1 MKQFLIVLTAATIAS
16 QADEYVLGAQGDSCA
31 YVCGTKGK
39 KCLLN
44 IETND
49 STTLLQKLGAQ
60 CNGTKNNGVR
70 FRGWEPAYISDPT
83 HADYTM
89 CLGYKDLPTQ
99 ADYCNGHD
107 PSAQRLCHC
116 GDDETYRYHFGTG
129 LANWFLPAR
138 ETNAFFHRVPPGSTG
153 VITHLWTTCVKECV
167 DALTIRIYID
177 GEATPSIDMSPLMAA
192 GVGFNDSH
200 APWGTK
206 WMGLGA
212 GNGGNGQAWF
222 NNFRIPFTKSIRVT
236 LHHQSGAPFGG
247 FYFIVRGARDMP
259 IQVGGYTL
267 PKTAKLLLQKFEGE
281 LQPLE
286 WLAVTDVKS
295 GSGIHFAS
303 TIAVASNDLNF
314 LEGCYHSFS
323 PYNESFPGVLL
334 STGTEDYF
342 DSGWYF
348 NAGTFRFPVSGN
360 THLVSGN
367 GKVTWSAYRM
377 HDQDPLFFN
386 DGLRVLWRNGDVLD
400 PTMKTKC
407 YTQKGITVGNP
418 TVSTV
423 VSYAWVY
430 VW

>member
-1 MKQFLIVLTAATIAS
+1 MKTALLLLAGSAVVSGKYSLGKAGESCDVVCNSQGLKCNPKIVTNNNTDLFS
-16 QADEYVLGAQGDSCA
+16 GLGINCA
-31 YVCGTKGK
+31 KPPTH
-39 KCLLN
+39 
-44 IETND
+44 
-49 STTLLQKLGAQ
+49 
-60 CNGTKNNGVR
+60 NGTWYSSNQPGYV
-70 FRGWEPAYISDPT
+70 SDPT
-83 HADYTM
+83 DPNYGE
-89 CLGYKDLPTQ
+89 CLGYKGVP
-99 ADYCNGHD
+99 DYDNCN
-107 PSAQRLCHC
+107 SAYSTVQRLCNC
-116 GDDETYRYHFGTG
+116 EGDNTYRNHFGTG
-129 LANWFLPAR
+129 LSSWELPAK
-138 ETNAFFHRVPPGSTG
+138 ETTVFAHSLPAGSVG
-153 VITHLWTTCVKECV
+153 SITHIWTTCSQSCV
-167 DALTIRIYID
+167 DGTVIRFYID
-177 GEATPSIDMSPLMAA
+177 GETTPSIDMLPPMAA